1 MTGQIDLFN
10 KTGASVGWLDGNGVF
25 HSSSLGSHIG
35 DVYASG
41 RFAGNVDW
49 AGNFTPSS
57 DFSGGGKGSSAVEG
71 GGGAAVIFA
80 IISIGTAGVFFL
92 LHNGWRGLKEGNT
105 QKTVVSWGSLILL
118 LVGIPVWVS
127 ITGDSIFNFALLL
140 VWGGAAIGLTV
151 LIVVGFH
158 WMIIKKIGWKAW
170 IILILA
176 LNILGAC
183 IGSLSK

>member
-1 MTGQIDLFN
+1 
-10 KTGASVGWLDGNGVF
+10 
-25 HSSSLGSHIG
+25 
-35 DVYASG
+35 
-41 RFAGNVDW
+41 
-49 AGNFTPSS
+49 
-57 DFSGGGKGSSAVEG
+57 
-71 GGGAAVIFA
+71 
-80 IISIGTAGVFFL
+80 
-92 LHNGWRGLKEGNT
+92 
-105 QKTVVSWGSLILL
+105 
-118 LVGIPVWVS
+118 
-127 ITGDSIFNFALLL
+127 L